1 MSGRHIQGDAQPSL
15 QGDLRSQPLHPARL
29 PLRCTLPVMQGA
41 KAEIAAKVVREIGLR
56 LSSSTTWV

>member
-15 QGDLRSQPLHPARL
+15 QGDYEVSHRTLRAFHYAAPAM
-29 PLRCTLPVMQGA
+29 MQGA